1 MSTQEPFFS
10 YSSED
15 DETMIRYAAQD
26 ALRKQAI
33 GLKLNYKEAGFVICR
48 HIIEQASKGKS
59 IRQIINSS
67 KKLLQSNDVM
77 IGVPEI
83 MQKLIVSVR
92 FNDGKKRQVVVE
104 NPIRSGEE

>member
-1 MSTQEPFFS
+1 MSIHEPFFS

-26 ALRKQAI
+26 ALKKQAM
-33 GLKLNYKEAGFVICR
+33 GLKLNYKEAGLVICW
-48 HIIEQASKGKS
+48 HIIVQASKGKS

-67 KKLLQSNDVM
+67 KKLLQANDVM

-83 MQKLIVSVR
+83 MQMLIVNVR
-92 FNDGKKRQVVVE
+92 FKDGKKKRVVVE
-104 NPIRSGEE
+104 NPIKSGD